1 MSEPPVDRY
10 ALPQIPAGW
19 QPDNVSLEEKR
30 RDVAERVRHSD
41 GFPQELEHY
50 YNQEEIAVM
59 RAQEAK
65 TRNEKLRAEARAL
78 VEARERRPYNELTRV
93 QIRAAQIALG
103 IDPLTEI
110 LRPQPPTPSSGT
122 TRDVEPS
129 GFGAGRARR
138 PAATPTIPT
147 VNLPD
152 TPPSTLAG
160 SVRPQERQKRKS
172 PEQLSSP
179 RQKRANVAEDEIEEE
194 GHMGP

>member
-1 MSEPPVDRY
+1 VSEPPVDCY

-30 RDVAERVRHSD
+30 RDVAERARHSD

-65 TRNEKLRAEARAL
+65 TPNEKLQAEARAL
-78 VEARERRPYNELTRV
+78 VKARERRPCNELTRV
-93 QIRAAQIALG
+93 QIREAQIALG
-103 IDPLTEI
+103 IDSLTEI
-110 LRPQPPTPSSGT
+110 LRPQPHTPSSGT

-129 GFGAGRARR
+129 GFGAGRARQ
-138 PAATPTIPT
+138 PAATPTNLT
-147 VNLPD
+147 ANLPH

-160 SVRPQERQKRKS
+160 SIGPQVRQKRKS
-172 PEQLSSP
+172 TEQLSSP
-179 RQKRANVAEDEIEEE
+179 RQKRANLAEDKIEEE
-194 GHMGP
+194 GDMGP